1 MSTNDEAA
9 RKARAQQI
17 REQIKQLKT
26 RRAQSEDPMEETPP
40 SPPKSYR
47 DLIHERMREQD
58 DEDRA
63 DKEDK

>member
-26 RRAQSEDPMEETPP
+26 SPAKTEGPKEEHPP
-40 SPPKSYR
+40 SCPKNYR
-47 DLIHERMREQD
+47 ELIHERMHEL
-58 DEDRA
+58 
-63 DKEDK
+63 DKDKNE